1 MRTIIGSLLIIASLA
16 VFGMRIYQKET
27 FKKNVTGYIK
37 HAADA
42 NTVDIAHEELTKA
55 INYLEANNM
64 TSGSTSVIWETP
76 DEDVGF
82 WYKNLKASQKE
93 LAELNST
100 SALERTNVLMKLR
113 ETLLDHGE
121 KSSKVT
127 TPDGMSAFP
136 NNALWVW
143 LSWAAFIG
151 FFAGVIISIPADQ
164 WQVAVEEQKA
174 KSQQ

>member
-1 MRTIIGSLLIIASLA
+1 MRSIIGTLILISSLG
-16 VFGMRIYQKET
+16 VFGVRIYQKET
-27 FKKNVTGYIK
+27 FKKNVSGYLK
-37 HAADA
+37 RAADA
-42 NTVDIAHEELTKA
+42 NTIDLAHGELTKA
-55 INYLEANNM
+55 LTYLEDNNM

-113 ETLLDHGE
+113 ETIMDQGE
-121 KSSKVT
+121 KARVT
-127 TPDGMSAFP
+127 VPDGMSAFP
-136 NNALWVW
+136 DNALWVW
-143 LSWAAFIG
+143 LTWAALVGLIVGTFYT
-151 FFAGVIISIPADQ
+151 VPADK

-174 KSQQ
+174 KNQ

>member
-1 MRTIIGSLLIIASLA
+1 MRTIIGSLLIIASLG
-16 VFGMRIYQKET
+16 VFGVRIYQKET
-27 FKKNVTGYIK
+27 FSKNVTGYIK

-113 ETLLDHGE
+113 ETLMDQGE
-121 KSSKVT
+121 KARVT
-127 TPDGMSAFP
+127 VPDGMSAFP

-143 LSWAAFIG
+143 LSWGALIG
-151 FFAGVIISIPADQ
+151 LLAGTIVAVPADK

>member
-1 MRTIIGSLLIIASLA
+1 MRTIIGSLLIIASLG
-16 VFGMRIYQKET
+16 VFGVRIYQKET

-82 WYKNLKASQKE
+82 WYRNLKASQKE

-113 ETLLDHGE
+113 ETLMDQGE
-121 KSSKVT
+121 KARVT
-127 TPDGMSAFP
+127 LPDGISAFP

-143 LSWAAFIG
+143 SSWAAFIG
-151 FFAGVIISIPADQ
+151 FFAGIIIVIPADK
-164 WQVAVEEQKA
+164 WQGAVEEQKA